1 MRAGGCR
8 VEAIKEGEL
17 RSRGFT
23 LVELIVVMVV
33 LGILAAVFIPRSNNP
48 AIIVS
53 TQAEQLAADIRY
65 VQSLAMTQGQR
76 YRINFTDATSYTFT
90 DTSGSSATS
99 PHPSGTPFP
108 IPLATNV
115 TLSPQAPLSTT
126 FPSQIAFDGLGIP
139 YTDQGATIKLASMA
153 AISLA
158 SGGSTRTVQIFPETG
173 MVRVP

>member
-1 MRAGGCR
+1 M
-8 VEAIKEGEL
+8 ENQL
-17 RSRGFT
+17 RSPGFT
-23 LVELIVVMVV
+23 LIELIVVMVV
-33 LGILAAVFIPRSNNP
+33 LGVLAAVFIPRSNNP

-76 YRINFTDATSYTFT
+76 YRINFTAATKYNFT

-108 IPLATNV
+108 ISLATDV
-115 TLSPQAPLSTT
+115 TLSPQAPLVTT

-139 YTDQGATIKLASMA
+139 YTDLSATTKLASMA
-153 AISLA
+153 TISLA
-158 SGGSTRTVQIFPETG
+158 SGGTTRVIQIYPETG
-173 MVRVP
+173 LVRLQ